1 MNRRILL
8 SAPPIRRGNGIVLA
22 GISEVKSTFCEIALK
37 QPVVKAPE
45 EASCNGHG
53 GPQIAAS
60 PPIWPESWL
69 PLKLW

>member
-1 MNRRILL
+1 M
-8 SAPPIRRGNGIVLA
+8 LA